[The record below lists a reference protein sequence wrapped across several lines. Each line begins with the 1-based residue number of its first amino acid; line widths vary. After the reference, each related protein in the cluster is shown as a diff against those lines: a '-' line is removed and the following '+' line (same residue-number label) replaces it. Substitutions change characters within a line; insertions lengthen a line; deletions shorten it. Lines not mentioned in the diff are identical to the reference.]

1 MDLTEGTQ
9 EEKQNRSKKMML
21 WFGIG
26 SLIMTFAG
34 LISAF
39 IVSRKRED
47 WLLDFQLPNAFI
59 VSVVLIVISS
69 ATLIFAKRALKKNN
83 MSQVTFGLL
92 LTFALGVAFIY
103 NQFAGFGQI
112 IESGYNFTGP
122 TSNVTISFIYI
133 IAVVHI
139 LHVVGGLIAL
149 IVVIYKHFKQRYNST
164 NMLGFELASNFW
176 HFIDILWVV
185 LFLFLYFFRYI
196 I

>member
-1 MDLTEGTQ
+1 MDLTKGTQ
-9 EEKQNRSKKMML
+9 QEKRERSKKMML

-47 WLLDFQLPNAFI
+47 WLNDFQLPDAFI
-59 VSVVLIVISS
+59 ISAILILISS
-69 ATLIFAKRALKKNN
+69 FTIIFAKRALKQNN
-83 MSQVTFGLL
+83 MKMVTIGLL
-92 LTFALGVAFIY
+92 LTLGSGITFIY
-103 NQFAGFGQI
+103 NQFVGFGQI
-112 IESGYNFTGP
+112 IEAGYNFTGP

-133 IAVVHI
+133 IAIVHI
-139 LHVVGGLIAL
+139 AHVVAGLIAL
-149 IVVIYKHFKQRYNST
+149 ILVIYNHFKQKYNSN
-164 NMLGFELASNFW
+164 NMLGFELAANFW
-176 HFIDILWVV
+176 HFVDVLWLA